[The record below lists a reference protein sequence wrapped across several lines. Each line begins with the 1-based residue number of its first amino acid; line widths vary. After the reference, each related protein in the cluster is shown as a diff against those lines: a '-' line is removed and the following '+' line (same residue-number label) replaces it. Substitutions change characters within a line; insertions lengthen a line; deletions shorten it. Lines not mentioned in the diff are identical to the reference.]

1 MKNRDLQ
8 LLKEIVD
15 TFIPKC
21 VTEYV
26 TEAFGEETREIEHP
40 LDGTVKK
47 KLNAIKKEMRD
58 EDDDYRIFYFADEI
72 KDIWKL
78 VIQKSIKC
86 LRYFDSREPY
96 LENQSKH
103 PVAYGVDELSEYFDK
118 YIKFESM
125 LYGGGKYYRDHV
137 IHVFRVWLLGLEC
150 LLEDDGNYLKRIEIH
165 QDIKVNSLEKISIW
179 SMIALTHDLG
189 YPLEKAQGIIEQTKD
204 MMKSF
209 ISNPSVLM
217 DLSFNGI
224 QNNMNDFV
232 VRFMSSKMN
241 EVDNKCPKEETTT
254 NVKKK
259 FVARLQP
266 KYYFKFQKSLEG
278 YNHGILSAIIIY
290 KLLRYFLESDFNIN
304 EDYQF
309 DEEESRQFYIRR
321 EILRTIASHTCH
333 DIYHLDMLSF
343 AFLLIVVDDAQEWGR
358 KRISELYVN
367 KDSTYEFVSIVP
379 SFDSRESK
387 RGEEKIKIH
396 SLEVKEK
403 FSFKNQND
411 LRGTLL
417 SLYKQCKGYKEIF
430 RDGQDTT
437 RRNFIFEKHCEIVY
451 EETKQIRFCVDLI
464 ISNEDRPKFTITTL
478 CDTKK
483 PLESFGLSFFQGV
496 YDKLDVQETEKKSG
510 EREFTYEIVDKSE

>member
-1 MKNRDLQ
+1 MTNRDLQ
-8 LLKEIVD
+8 LLDEIVD
-15 TFIPKC
+15 TCIPKS
-21 VTEYV
+21 VPEYMKEV
-26 TEAFGEETREIEHP
+26 FGERIREIEHP
-40 LDGTVKK
+40 LDETIKG
-47 KLNAIKKEMRD
+47 KLNNIRVKMRN

-103 PVAYGVDELSEYFDK
+103 PVAYGVEELSDYFDK
-118 YIKFESM
+118 YINFESM

-150 LLEDDGNYLKRIEIH
+150 LLDDDGKYLKRIEI
-165 QDIKVNSLEKISIW
+165 QPEVEINSFEKISIW

-189 YPLEKAQGIIEQTKD
+189 YPLEKAQGIIDQTKD
-204 MMKSF
+204 MMKCF
-209 ISNPSVLM
+209 ISNPSVSM

-232 VRFMSSKMN
+232 VRFMSSKMH
-241 EVDNKCPKEETTT
+241 EVNDKCPKEES
-254 NVKKK
+254 KECEKK
-259 FVARLQP
+259 FVARLQS

-290 KLLRYFLESDFNIN
+290 KLLRYFLESDFSIN

-309 DEEESRQFYIRR
+309 DQEESRQFYIRR
-321 EILRTIASHTCH
+321 EILRAVASHTCR
-333 DIYHLDMLSF
+333 DIYHLNMLSF

-367 KDSTYEFVSIVP
+367 KDSTYEFCSIVP
-379 SFDSRESK
+379 EFETK
-387 RGEEKIKIH
+387 EIQHEEKTIKIH
-396 SLEVKEK
+396 SFKVKEK
-403 FSFKNQND
+403 FTFKNESD
-411 LRGTLL
+411 LQGTLL
-417 SLYKQCKGYKEIF
+417 SLYKQFKGYKEIF

-437 RRNFIFEKHCEIVY
+437 RRNFDFEKQCDIAY
-451 EETKQIRFCVDLI
+451 DDTKTINFCVKLK
-464 ISNEDRPKFTITTL
+464 ISNNDRPKFIITTS

-483 PLESFGLSFFQGV
+483 PLDKYDEDFLKKV
-496 YDKLDVQETEKKSG
+496 YVIYSIEKQENSSG
-510 EREFTYEIVDKSE
+510 ENSFTYEITDKSE

>member
-21 VTEYV
+21 VPEYV
-26 TEAFGEETREIEHP
+26 TEAFGKTTREIEHP
-40 LDGTVKK
+40 LDNDVKS
-47 KLNAIKKEMRD
+47 KLDSIKNAMRD

-86 LRYFDSREPY
+86 LRYFDSREPF

-103 PVAYGVDELSEYFDK
+103 PVAYGVDELSNYFDK

-150 LLEDDGNYLKRIEIH
+150 LLDDDGNYLKRIII
-165 QDIKVNSLEKISIW
+165 QRGVQVNCLEKISIW

-189 YPLEKAQGIIEQTKD
+189 YPLEKAQGIIDQTKD

-209 ISNPSVLM
+209 ISNPSVSM

-232 VRFMSSKMN
+232 VRFISSKMREEN
-241 EVDNKCPKEETTT
+241 NKCPKEESSES
-254 NVKKK
+254 KKK
-259 FVARLQP
+259 YVARLQP

-304 EDYQF
+304 EDYPF

-367 KDSTYEFVSIVP
+367 KDSTYEFISIVP
-379 SFDSRESK
+379 TFDIGESEHGK
-387 RGEEKIKIH
+387 EKIKIH

-403 FSFKNQND
+403 FSFKNQSD
-411 LRGTLL
+411 LQGTLL

-437 RRNFIFEKHCEIVY
+437 RRNFTFEKHCEIFY
-451 EETKQIRFCVDLI
+451 EEAKTIKFCVNLI
-464 ISNEDRPKFTITTL
+464 ISNEDRPGFTITTS

-483 PLESFGLSFFQGV
+483 PLESFGLSFFKKV
-496 YDKLDVQETEKKSG
+496 YGEFDVQETEKKPSG
-510 EREFTYEIVDKSE
+510 KEFTYEIADKSE

>member
-1 MKNRDLQ
+1 MTNRDLQ

-15 TFIPKC
+15 TFIPRC
-21 VTEYV
+21 VPEYV
-26 TEAFGEETREIEHP
+26 IEAFGETTREIEHP
-40 LDGTVKK
+40 LDDEVKG
-47 KLNAIKKEMRD
+47 KLDSIKNAMRD

-78 VIQKSIKC
+78 IIQKSIKC

-103 PVAYGVDELSEYFDK
+103 PVAYGVDELSNYFDK

-150 LLEDDGNYLKRIEIH
+150 LLDDDGNYLKRIII
-165 QDIKVNSLEKISIW
+165 QRGVQVNSLEKISIW

-189 YPLEKAQGIIEQTKD
+189 YPLEKAQGIIDQTKD

-209 ISNPSVLM
+209 ISNPSVSM

-232 VRFMSSKMN
+232 VRFISSKMHQ
-241 EVDNKCPKEETTT
+241 VDNKCPKEESSD
-254 NVKKK
+254 NEKKY
-259 FVARLQP
+259 VARLQP

-304 EDYQF
+304 EDYPF

-367 KDSTYEFVSIVP
+367 KDSTYEFISIVP
-379 SFDSRESK
+379 TFDIGESDHGK
-387 RGEEKIKIH
+387 EKIKIH
-396 SLEVKEK
+396 SLEVKEE
-403 FSFKNQND
+403 FSFKNQSD

-437 RRNFIFEKHCEIVY
+437 RRNFTFEKHCEIVY
-451 EETKQIRFCVDLI
+451 EEAKTIKFCVDLI
-464 ISNEDRPKFTITTL
+464 ISNEDRPRFTITTS

-483 PLESFGLSFFQGV
+483 PLESFGLSFFKKV
-496 YDKLDVQETEKKSG
+496 YDKFDVQETEKKPSG
-510 EREFTYEIVDKSE
+510 KEFTYEITDKSE